1 MRTTLFLCTLS
12 LLATILTLSST
23 THAQPGNFTPTHI
36 FIAQSAFIEGKALYI
51 NGGLANGSNHATL
64 PIDQTFYLDLS
75 VPWNTSA
82 PAFYQLPSPRY
93 PGMGFTS
100 TIYNNSRTWMVG
112 YNTTRQALDLTTNRW
127 TIFTSRPDLN
137 PSASVWAVTDA
148 ANSDLIYL
156 VNGWS
161 NLTFE
166 TAIMNRTEN
175 TLELVPASVPLAG
188 GHAAVWSS
196 LRKSILVYGGY
207 SYNPKVVQ
215 HNLYEFLPS
224 NPAYDLKIEA
234 GERPQARYG
243 HCLVEAYNVT
253 VDPATKAYS
262 LVKEPMVI
270 YNLRTGEWQTTFDPS
285 KWAEPSHDS
294 IFGIRYIYLAAGG
307 GGLVLLFVLLGIFFY
322 FRKKR
327 EERRYFALQSGGY
340 GPQPIHF
347 SRAGLGS
354 RSGGRGDTQHIATSL
369 MGTAPASS
377 SNRNSASF
385 VAAQHPPMMTEINKS
400 GNTIYYSEKAPIQ
413 IRTHDPVTGY
423 PVPHS
428 QVKFFELPIT
438 ASAANVA
445 AAPVAVEEDK
455 KKRKDKKKTDS
466 ISEAVYPLAVSLDQ
480 LPKKLYSRPP
490 PELHHRFA
498 EALIKKTKD
507 QSKKDAPVSKNAKK
521 KSNNVK

>member
-1 MRTTLFLCTLS
+1 
-12 LLATILTLSST
+12 
-23 THAQPGNFTPTHI
+23 
-36 FIAQSAFIEGKALYI
+36 
-51 NGGLANGSNHATL
+51 
-64 PIDQTFYLDLS
+64 
-75 VPWNTSA
+75 
-82 PAFYQLPSPRY
+82 
-93 PGMGFTS
+93 
-100 TIYNNSRTWMVG
+100 MVG

-207 SYNPKVVQ
+207 SYNPRVVQ

-243 HCLVEAYNVT
+243 HCLVEAYNGTKMVLFGGTNQADTTLGEIYILDVATLTWTVGKTGGATVSRMYSSCAVTNDMFVAYGGVT

-354 RSGGRGDTQHIATSL
+354 RSGGCGDTQHIATSL

-428 QVKFFELPIT
+428 QVKFFELPTT

-466 ISEAVYPLAVSLDQ
+466 ISEAVYPLAFTH
-480 LPKKLYSRPP
+480 PP
-490 PELHHRFA
+490 SA